1 MATRLG
7 VVGLLGPP
15 SSTAHNPYDTDRS
28 GSIERDEVVAVVKDY
43 FNREITKEAIM
54 DLIKLYFA
62 GAG

>member
-7 VVGLLGPP
+7 VVGVLGPP
-15 SSTAHNPYDTDRS
+15 SSTAHNPYGTNRS

-54 DLIKLYFA
+54 DLI
-62 GAG
+62 